1 MKKLLSIIS
10 LFLILFIQAQEKI
23 TLTKGEITIPI
34 GKKILLKPE
43 IKDNKITNF
52 EIIKE
57 ENAAEEIDI
66 FDVLETFK
74 KDNVNDNSIEITFSE
89 AQMMTTPIFAL
100 VLVQKTGKQ
109 MLFKAKIRLKGD
121 SSYQPTSIMP
131 SASNAVHVEQLK
143 DTIDSII
150 LYDFKLN

>member
-52 EIIKE
+52 EVIKE

-89 AQMMTTPIFAL
+89 AQMMTTPIYAL

-131 SASNAVHVEQLK
+131 SASNAVHVEQWK